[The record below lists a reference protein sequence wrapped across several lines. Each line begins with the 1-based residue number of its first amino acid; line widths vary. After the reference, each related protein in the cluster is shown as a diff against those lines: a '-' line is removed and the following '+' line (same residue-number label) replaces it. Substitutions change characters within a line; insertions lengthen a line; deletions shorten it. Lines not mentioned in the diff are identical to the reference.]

1 MSWKHD
7 RIPSP
12 PHLNGI
18 FDGITRNR
26 VSVTM
31 KFGQLVRACLEFG
44 RSAESFRYFHLRM
57 TTMANDHV
65 KKKSL
70 EDLL

>member
-1 MSWKHD
+1 M
-7 RIPSP
+7 IPPP

-31 KFGQLVRACLEFG
+31 KFAQLVRADLEFG

-57 TTMANDHV
+57 ITVANDHV
-65 KKKSL
+65 KKRSL